1 MKQLNIAAA
10 TKRYNDLMY
19 SLALEHNTIGE
30 RLSENTENWNLR
42 DMVAECDYQY
52 GLYFEDGNYACEDY
66 NSEYE
71 EVRKTARSDARK
83 LKRFIEAYKPY
94 ISDLVCES
102 GHCSKYDNNR
112 R

>member
-1 MKQLNIAAA
+1 MKELNMKKV

-19 SLALEHNTIGE
+19 SLALEHLSIGE

-52 GLYFEDGNYACEDY
+52 GLYFEDGNCACDDY

-71 EVRKTARSDARK
+71 EVRKTARSDAGK
-83 LKRFIEAYKPY
+83 LKRFVEAYKPY
-94 ISDLVCES
+94 IIGIKCAS
-102 GHCSKYDNNR
+102 GHCSQYDN
-112 R
+112 